1 MASEILVTKF
11 VLELLDIAIN
21 LQDSRLI
28 DSVFFTLLCAR
39 FLTEIKSNSAHTFPC
54 YCIKQTDTILPCVC
68 SVIYHRKRQNVVR
81 TSVTHLATPHVPI
94 FLFLPHF
101 NVICDLLP
109 NRRMATKYST
119 AQRVHYSTIQYSTV
133 HYYSTIQCS
142 TAQHSQYIII
152 VQYNTAQYSTV
163 QYSKSSTMQYSTIQH
178 NTLVQYSTVQCS
190 KLSKQK

>member
-81 TSVTHLATPHVPI
+81 TSVTHLARPHVPI

-133 HYYSTIQCS
+133 HYYSTIQ
-142 TAQHSQYIII
+142 
-152 VQYNTAQYSTV
+152 YNTV
-163 QYSKSSTMQYSTIQH
+163 QYSTAQPVHYYSTIQYSTIQYSTIQQIEY
-178 NTLVQYSTVQCS
+178 NTIQYSTTH
-190 KLSKQK
+190 